1 MKQEL
6 PGIPRQ
12 FLVIC
17 PFACRSRAC
26 FTGKGRS
33 YGENQIHFRYFYY
46 FPIFLFF
53 FLPAALFCYYIVPQK
68 FIRVRNAVLLLF
80 SLIFYAWGEPVYVV
94 LMIFSI
100 IFNYLMGL
108 DIEERRKIG
117 KQSAKRSLIFT
128 IAVDIGLLGF
138 FKYYG
143 FFTENL
149 NQILPFDLPSVD
161 VTLPVGISF
170 YTFQTLSYIIDV
182 YRGNVDV
189 QVNLIDFGTYVTMF
203 PQLIAGP
210 IVQYADVERQLRE
223 RKESLTKF
231 GYGAWFF
238 VIGLAKKVLLANTI
252 GSIYENIAA
261 MDGMSVVT
269 AWLGC
274 LAYTFQIY
282 FDFSGYS
289 DMAVGLGKMFGF
301 EFMQNFNY
309 PYISKSVT
317 EFWRRWHISLGS
329 WFREYVYIPLGGNRV
344 TVPRHLLNLLIVWFL
359 TGLWHGASWNFV
371 VWGLFYGVILITE
384 KYFTGKILAKLP
396 EAVQTLYTMIL
407 VMLGWVLFFS
417 PTLGSALT
425 WIGNM
430 FGQGATG
437 FMDSQALYLIM
448 RNWLFWVAGII
459 GSTPFMH
466 LLGKRL
472 VFNEERPHTVLAGC
486 LMTGL
491 FVLCVAYLVTESY
504 NPFLYFRF

>member
-1 MKQEL
+1 ML
-6 PGIPRQ
+6 
-12 FLVIC
+12 FSSLV
-17 PFACRSRAC
+17 
-26 FTGKGRS
+26 
-33 YGENQIHFRYFYY
+33 
-46 FPIFLFF
+46 FLFT
-53 FLPAALFCYYIVPQK
+53 FLPITLLVYYLVPRK
-68 FIRVRNAVLLLF
+68 VKNVVLLIA
-80 SLIFYAWGEPVYVV
+80 SLIFYAWGEPVYIF
-94 LMIFSI
+94 LMLISI
-100 IFNYLMGL
+100 LFNYFCGM
-108 DIEERRKIG
+108 DIALKAGRKS
-117 KQSAKRSLIFT
+117 QVRSLIFT
-128 IAVDIGLLGF
+128 IVVNLFILGF

-143 FFTENL
+143 FIVTNL
-149 NQILPFDLPSVD
+149 NAILPFYIPYRKLELPI
-161 VTLPVGISF
+161 GISF

-238 VIGLAKKVLLANTI
+238 VMGLAKKVLLANTI

-359 TGLWHGASWNFV
+359 TGLWHGAHWNFV
-371 VWGLFYGVILITE
+371 LWGLYFFVFILIE
-384 KYFTGKILAKLP
+384 RLFLKRLFAKLH
-396 EAVQTLYTMIL
+396 IL
-407 VMLGWVLFFS
+407 PHIYLLFVVFVGWILFHFTDVRLGW
-417 PTLGSALT
+417 T
-425 WIGNM
+425 
-430 FGQGATG
+430 
-437 FMDSQALYLIM
+437 
-448 RNWLFWVAGII
+448 
-459 GSTPFMH
+459 
-466 LLGKRL
+466 
-472 VFNEERPHTVLAGC
+472 VFL
-486 LMTGL
+486 GL
-491 FVLCVAYLVTESY
+491 FGANGNAASDFVSITLLKNNVFLLAVSAIACTPLVKTMANGAGTRLRRSRSGERLFNLMAYIVFPIILLLLSTASLVGDSY
-504 NPFLYFRF
+504 NPFIYFQF

>member
-1 MKQEL
+1 ML
-6 PGIPRQ
+6 
-12 FLVIC
+12 FSSLV
-17 PFACRSRAC
+17 
-26 FTGKGRS
+26 
-33 YGENQIHFRYFYY
+33 
-46 FPIFLFF
+46 FLFT
-53 FLPAALFCYYIVPQK
+53 FLPITLLVYYLVPRK
-68 FIRVRNAVLLLF
+68 VKNVVLLIA
-80 SLIFYAWGEPVYVV
+80 SLIFYAWGEPVYIF
-94 LMIFSI
+94 LMLISI
-100 IFNYLMGL
+100 LFNYFCGM
-108 DIEERRKIG
+108 DIALKAGRKS
-117 KQSAKRSLIFT
+117 QVRSLIFT
-128 IAVDIGLLGF
+128 IVVNLFILGF

-143 FFTENL
+143 FIVTNL
-149 NQILPFDLPSVD
+149 NAILPFYIPYRKLELPI
-161 VTLPVGISF
+161 GISF

-371 VWGLFYGVILITE
+371 LWGIVLLFFILLEKFCIGSFLKKHALLSHLYLLFVIPPTWVIFRIT
-384 KYFTGKILAKLP
+384 KLSDVGAYFTRLFPFFGTHSAVSAQDALKLLSSYWWLLLLGILFCLP
-396 EAVQTLYTMIL
+396 QPRRFFEKHRGTPLIDL
-407 VMLGWVLFFS
+407 PLFV
-417 PTLGSALT
+417 
-425 WIGNM
+425 
-430 FGQGATG
+430 
-437 FMDSQALYLIM
+437 
-448 RNWLFWVAGII
+448 LFWVCVYFIAT
-459 GSTPFMH
+459 ST
-466 LLGKRL
+466 G
-472 VFNEERPHTVLAGC
+472 NA
-486 LMTGL
+486 
-491 FVLCVAYLVTESY
+491 
-504 NPFLYFRF
+504 FLYSRF